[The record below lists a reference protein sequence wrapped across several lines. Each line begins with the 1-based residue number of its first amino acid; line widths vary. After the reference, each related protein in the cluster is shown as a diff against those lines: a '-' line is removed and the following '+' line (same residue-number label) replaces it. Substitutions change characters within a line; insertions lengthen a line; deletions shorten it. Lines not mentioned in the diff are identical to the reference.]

1 MEEDKIPGSCE
12 LADQA
17 FAGAE
22 VGDYATTS
30 DTLQNVLGIPRN
42 QVSIVD
48 DVLLA
53 HLKLFLV
60 SVEDRDEH
68 RRTHVFADDG
78 SQAADPH
85 DTYA

>member
-60 SVEDRDEH
+60 SVEDRDVTSSH
-68 RRTHVFADDG
+68 SRLCG
-78 SQAADPH
+78 
-85 DTYA
+85 